1 MFTKENI
8 LDQLNSG
15 KSIDAIAAELTDVLN
30 AANDEYVAAQSKV
43 ATRQKKEEIALA
55 FNDLLVE
62 YAKIECPDV
71 VPMMEMQIEDID
83 ILIKTFD
90 EMFNAFNL
98 MVTFEQKM
106 KAPKT
111 KASKSDDDILNDFIS
126 KICQ

>member
-15 KSIDAIAAELTDVLN
+15 KSIEAIAAELTDALN
-30 AANDEYVAAQSKV
+30 AANDEYVAAQSKA

-71 VPMMEMQIEDID
+71 VPMMEMQAEDVD

-90 EMFNAFNL
+90 EMFNAFN
-98 MVTFEQKM
+98 MVVAFEQKM
-106 KAPKT
+106 KASNTSSP
-111 KASKSDDDILNDFIS
+111 KSDDDVLSDFIS
-126 KICQ
+126 KLLS